1 MISQVQPDAPPWV
14 NQLRLGRQSD
24 KKSWRTRAGS
34 ESQTHH
40 WAGGS
45 GVPVGCSLCSAS
57 PPPRLEMQ
65 GKVGGGRPR
74 VCSQVEKG
82 ILGNKRRNT
91 QNPHFVTRVRN
102 SKDVHIYIT
111 KVLHTVGESAFFTG
125 CYNVNLFSFILLRCL
140 W

>member
-40 WAGGS
+40 WVGGS
-45 GVPVGCSLCSAS
+45 RVPVGCSVCSAS

-65 GKVGGGRPR
+65 GEVGGGKPR
-74 VCSQVEKG
+74 ACSQVEKG
-82 ILGNKRRNT
+82 ILGNKRRNI
-91 QNPHFVTRVRN
+91 QNPHFVTHVHN
-102 SKDVHIYIT
+102 SKDVHIYAYTHTHIYNKSIT
-111 KVLHTVGESAFFTG
+111 HSWRTW
-125 CYNVNLFSFILLRCL
+125 LFSLGVIM
-140 W
+140 